1 MTNRLEDEVR
11 HIVASMHEQQNSQ
24 EQEPPEPTDQEQ
36 QPEETIHI
44 HYFPDAIV
52 ILKEDTESQQEAA
65 TIETT
70 LAKPKQPPQFT
81 VYAVCV
87 FYLFL
92 ILSTLAFQVYL
103 LLNPPVATV
112 TIIPKSQTVTLNSTL
127 QLGRLLNP
135 ITISQSLTVPTT
147 GKGHQPAEQAT
158 GHITFYNGQLQ
169 SITIPAGT
177 IFTVTNGAQ
186 IITEQDAL
194 IPAASPPIEGQ
205 ITVSAHAAT
214 TGTLG
219 NIPTKAINEACCAI
233 SVLAVNLNSFS
244 GGQDERNFQTVTK
257 RDIENT
263 AQPLKTSLSHST
275 VGALQGQV
283 KPNEQLYQL
292 PCTPHVT
299 ADHSIGEEATHVQ
312 VTVSQTCS
320 AVAYNSKELTQ
331 NATRLIATAASQ
343 RLEAG
348 YSVIGA
354 VHTTIRSITVRT
366 SVVVFSVTVQGIWVY
381 QITLKQAHALK
392 SLIAGKT
399 TKDAARLLRS
409 LSGIESA
416 SIAWSDDTK
425 LPKDPA
431 YIHFHIMV
439 QA

>member
-11 HIVASMHEQQNSQ
+11 LLVASMHEQQNSQ

-112 TIIPKSQTVTLNSTL
+112 TIIPKSQTVTLNGTL
-127 QLGRLLNP
+127 QLGRLLN
-135 ITISQSLTVPTT
+135 
-147 GKGHQPAEQAT
+147 
-158 GHITFYNGQLQ
+158 HITFYNGQLQ

-263 AQPLKTSLSHST
+263 AQPLKTSLAHST
-275 VGALQGQV
+275 KGALQGQV
-283 KPNEQLYQL
+283 KPNEQLYQ
-292 PCTPHVT
+292 
-299 ADHSIGEEATHVQ
+299 
-312 VTVSQTCS
+312 
-320 AVAYNSKELTQ
+320 
-331 NATRLIATAASQ
+331 
-343 RLEAG
+343 
-348 YSVIGA
+348 
-354 VHTTIRSITVRT
+354 
-366 SVVVFSVTVQGIWVY
+366 
-381 QITLKQAHALK
+381 
-392 SLIAGKT
+392 
-399 TKDAARLLRS
+399 
-409 LSGIESA
+409 
-416 SIAWSDDTK
+416 
-425 LPKDPA
+425 
-431 YIHFHIMV
+431 
-439 QA
+439 